1 MKRSGFASKFLA
13 VVLTAVLL
21 LGLMAPAG
29 AAGTASDS
37 VRLSFEQVD
46 NSEVTAGLQS
56 VEAELPEQAPYADTD
71 EVRVSILLERRSTLE
86 AGFSTQSISGNAA
99 AMRYRTGLKEEQAAV
114 TASIERQALGGASLD
129 VVWNLT
135 LAANIISANVPYG
148 KIDQIKAVDGVKDVV
163 LETQYR
169 PDVVSMGGEASPNMT
184 ISTQMNGSN
193 VAWESGY
200 TGAGT
205 RIAIVD
211 TGLDLD
217 HQSFDPGA
225 FDHAITEDAQKAGMS
240 LEAYTAAKDFLDTAE
255 IASVLQQLNVH
266 ERNGAVTAQQLSVNS
281 KVPFGYNYVDNNL
294 YLTHDEDYQSEHGS
308 HVAGIAAA
316 NRYIPQGGGF
326 VDAASAVKVVGN
338 APDAQLLV
346 MKVFGVNGGAYDA
359 DFMAAIEDAI
369 ILGCDSVNLSLG
381 SPNPGMATNSI
392 YQKLLDSFEK
402 TDTVVVM
409 SAGNAGNWAENSMT
423 NNGHLYAEDVSLDTV
438 GSPGSYKNTLAVA
451 SVDNDG
457 AIGSYFQL
465 GETRMVYMEPQYG
478 GDSMDTLDP
487 NGKGA
492 EYPYLFIDGKGE
504 AADYAGMDLTG
515 KLVFCSRGGSSFA
528 ETANTAMG
536 LGALGLVV
544 YNNQPGGIYM
554 NLSGYRYTAPC
565 VSICQADGAAVKAA
579 GKAQTTQSGLTYYT
593 GTISIHKGMESGY
606 WNTPYRTISS
616 YSSWGVPGDLSLK
629 PEIAAPG
636 GNIYSVNGSHMGAPE
651 SGSDTYEVMSGT
663 SMAAPQVTGMMAL
676 LQQYIEENDLHQ
688 KGLTDRALAQS
699 LLMSTAE
706 PLVEYASGNYY
717 SLLAQGAGQAAVDR
731 AIRTPTYLL
740 VEGQPD
746 GKVKAELG
754 DDPDRTGQ
762 YTFRF
767 SLQNLTENALD
778 YTLSADL
785 FTQAVFEDYVDMNQ
799 EELGLYMD
807 TQTANLDALVSYLA
821 DGKPISP
828 VRDLARYDFDGNG
841 LVTQADAQLLLD
853 HLIQGTALAANA
865 DHADV
870 NGDGKVNTYDAHA
883 LLSLLNSGIVPVPA
897 RGSVTVEVTMV
908 LTEAQKQALDASYE
922 NGAYV
927 EGFVR
932 ATPAPTREG
941 EQGPAHS
948 IPVLGFYGNWS
959 DPSMFDVGSYAVYV
973 NEQET
978 RMPYASMQANSLLVR
993 YANDATGL
1001 YYFGGNPLVPDETYL
1016 PERNAFNNEKGDRLA
1031 AWAVTAI
1038 RNAANSRFTVK
1049 NLDTGEILKQEE
1061 GGELPAAFYYQDGFS
1076 WAYTF
1081 MQYRTNFNPAGLPDG
1096 TRLELALDLAP
1107 ELYIKKDGTTDWEAL
1122 GKGTTQTVPVTIDNT
1137 APELLDVSYS
1147 LLNDTINV
1155 KARDNQYIA
1164 AVALIYGTG
1173 GNPLTFTG
1181 SNQEQAGETVEFQ
1194 LDLSEVNG
1202 SSFLLQ
1208 VNDYARNVA
1217 TYRVKMDIG
1226 TPGLPEMLGFDL
1238 LTNNWLGVNEGDW
1251 EGSVKVL
1258 ADSRDAFYGATDVN
1272 GLMYACTKA
1281 GELFV
1286 INEEDLSDRMYVNR
1300 MEAVF
1305 SDMAFNR
1312 ADGKLYGI
1320 TEDSEL
1326 YTIAPLSGAVEF
1338 QGKVG
1343 LQTKTLACDD
1353 AGNFYCIVY
1362 GNYSSDG
1369 YEAGS
1374 LCRFTLDTVA
1384 KPEVVFSSWQYNNG
1398 IQSLE
1403 WNPNDGCVYWA
1414 YSSRLWSALANYWRH
1429 FNYIYAYDVEKGLQR
1444 QVTSNLYKQLSCL
1457 TIPERGVEAQPPE
1470 ATSQVEDLQISAEDL
1485 TLLKGEEKQLR
1496 VGVLPWTVTDRSLT
1510 WTSSNPS
1517 VATVDENGLVTA
1529 LANGETT
1536 IKVFSNLDSAKSAS
1550 CTVTVENPQVAL
1562 QGVVRDAKQNTE
1574 LFTWDLRQSGSWTS
1588 EGKLDMPVSS
1598 AVSDPQNRM
1607 LYISGTAEDEYAMH
1621 QVDPATGKVL
1631 ATAPTNLGVPLWDM
1645 AFCELY
1651 STEEKPLVLGI
1662 YGSTLTAP
1670 MDPMHLEPITLDASI
1685 MLQPTGASYFA
1696 AITSGGAHEY
1706 QTQGGTKTEANLFY
1720 LMDDM
1725 GSIWWAWL
1733 YKRFNFGDYS
1743 DYAFDWIQK
1752 PTDLNDLGLNIQDNL
1767 VNSSLWAD
1775 QKTGHLY
1782 LSTWNGNTSQIYR
1795 LIYDPV
1801 SESYQGTLLGDM
1813 GDGVGPAALYGGE
1826 SYGTASQNVVSSQ
1839 AGMGTVEGMPF
1850 EAMELQP
1857 IELPQTVTGAL
1868 NAAGQNETKAAAE
1881 TPAPRSVVLDEEAGT
1896 VTVTVPAAEA
1906 ATNGRLEFRY
1916 DKDVLNLTKI
1926 TSPVQLSSIQ
1936 QGVGSAVLGYAALS
1950 PISKGEPLAVLT
1962 FTYQKGTENLV
1973 TDVAIKTTERND
1985 LELEETASIP
1995 VEFPCHGG
2003 SGCPSKQ
2010 FKDLDVNAW
2019 YHPYTDYAISHE
2031 MMLGYENGTFGPG
2044 RNVTRGMV
2052 VTVLYRLAGSP
2063 KVTSTATFA
2072 DVKDGLW
2079 YSDAVAWAQESGVAK
2094 GVTETRFAPN
2104 QPVTRE
2110 QTATFLYRFMK
2121 DYEKVDMAPGAD
2133 LSAYRD
2139 AAQISAYAQDAMA
2152 WANAAGLI
2160 EGVDANTL
2168 APRHTATRAQLAK
2181 LLTILDRDLLP

>member
-1 MKRSGFASKFLA
+1 MYMKRSGFASKFLA

-86 AGFSTQSISGNAA
+86 AGFSTQSIAGNAA

-294 YLTHDEDYQSEHGS
+294 YLTHDEDYQGEHGS

-381 SPNPGMATNSI
+381 SPNPGMATNSV

-487 NGKGA
+487 SGKGV
-492 EYPYLFIDGKGE
+492 EYPYLYIDGKGE

-544 YNNQPGGIYM
+544 YNNEPGGIYM

-579 GKAQTTQSGLTYYT
+579 GKAQTTQGGLTYYT
-593 GTISIHKGMESGY
+593 GSISIHKGMEAGY

-636 GNIYSVNGSHMGAPE
+636 GNIYSVNGLG
-651 SGSDTYEVMSGT
+651 GSDAYEVMSGT

-785 FTQAVFEDYVDMNQ
+785 FTQAVFEDYVDRNQ
-799 EELGLYMD
+799 EELSLYMD
-807 TQTANLDALVSYLA
+807 TQTANLDALISYLA
-821 DGKPISP
+821 DGKPVSP
-828 VRDLARYDFDGNG
+828 VRELARYDFDGNG

-883 LLSLLNSGIVPVPA
+883 LLALLNSGIVQVPA
-897 RGSVTVEVTMV
+897 RGSVTVEVTIA
-908 LTEAQKQALDASYE
+908 LTDAQKQALDASYE

-993 YANDATGL
+993 YANDPTGL
-1001 YYFGGNPLVPDETYL
+1001 YYFGGNPLVPDATYM
-1016 PERNAFNNEKGDRLA
+1016 PERNALNNENGDRLA

-1038 RNAANSRFTVK
+1038 RNAANTRYTVK
-1049 NLDTGEILKQEE
+1049 NVDTDEVLKQEE
-1061 GGELPAAFYYQDGFS
+1061 AGELPSAFFYTDYGQWANDALLLRSGFN
-1076 WAYTF
+1076 AT
-1081 MQYRTNFNPAGLPDG
+1081 GLSEG
-1096 TRLELALDLAP
+1096 TRLELTLDLAP
-1107 ELYIKKDGTTDWEAL
+1107 ELYVQKNGTTDWEAL
-1122 GKGTTQTVPVTIDNT
+1122 GKGAARSVPLMIDNT
-1137 APELLDVSYS
+1137 APELLEVSYNMIS
-1147 LLNDTINV
+1147 NTITA

-1164 AVALIYGTG
+1164 AVALFTAG
-1173 GNPLTFTG
+1173 GSNNLAFTG
-1181 SNQEQAGETVEFQ
+1181 SNQKKAGETATFD
-1194 LDLSEVNG
+1194 LDLSEING
-1202 SSFLLQ
+1202 KRFLLQ
-1208 VNDYARNVA
+1208 VSDYANNTT
-1217 TYRVKMDIG
+1217 TYRIDMTIG
-1226 TPGLPEMLGFDL
+1226 TPPEAPQMLGFDL
-1238 LTNNWLGVNEGDW
+1238 LNNNWIGVSEGDW
-1251 EGSVKVL
+1251 EGSVQDL
-1258 ADSRDAFYGATDVN
+1258 AASDEAFYAAADVN
-1272 GLMYACTKA
+1272 GVMYATTKSGCLYVVNA
-1281 GELFV
+1281 
-1286 INEEDLSDRMYVNR
+1286 EDPSETTYVCDLGV
-1300 MEAVF
+1300 VF
-1305 SDMAFNR
+1305 ADLAYNR
-1312 ADGKLYGI
+1312 ADGKVYGI
-1320 TEDSEL
+1320 TEDSML
-1326 YTIAPLSGAVEF
+1326 YTLDPMAGTVTR
-1338 QGKVG
+1338 VG
-1343 LQTKTLACDD
+1343 QVGTMTETLACDD
-1353 AGNFYCIVY
+1353 QGNFYCIVF
-1362 GNYSSDG
+1362 GTYSSG
-1369 YEAGS
+1369 VYQAGS
-1374 LCRFTLDTVA
+1374 LCRFTLDTIDA
-1384 KPEVVFSSWQYNNG
+1384 PEVIFSTWDVNTGVQA
-1398 IQSLE
+1398 LE
-1403 WNPNDGCVYWA
+1403 WNPNDGYVYWA
-1414 YSSRLWSALANYWRH
+1414 YCSRFWYPRFQTWRH
-1429 FNYIYAYDVEKGLQR
+1429 FNYIYAFDVEAGARR
-1444 QVTSNLYKQLSCL
+1444 QVTSNLYKQLACL
-1457 TIPERGVEAQPPE
+1457 TIQDRDAEPQIPEPTDRVSGLHL
-1470 ATSQVEDLQISAEDL
+1470 SQDNL
-1485 TLLKGEEKQLR
+1485 TLQKGEERLLR
-1496 VGVLPWTVTDRSLT
+1496 AGVLPWTVTDRSVT
-1510 WTSSNPS
+1510 WTSTNPS
-1517 VATVDENGLVTA
+1517 VATVDENGLVIA
-1529 LANGETT
+1529 LANGRTT
-1536 IKVFSNLDSAKSAS
+1536 IKVASNLDSAKSAS
-1550 CTVTVENPQVAL
+1550 CTVTVENPQVSL
-1562 QGVVRDAKQNTE
+1562 QGVVRDAEQNTK
-1574 LFTWDLRQSGSWTS
+1574 LFTWDLRQGGAWTKGS
-1588 EGKLDMPVSS
+1588 ELDVSVSS
-1598 AVSDPQNRM
+1598 AAIAPQNQM
-1607 LYISGTAEDEYAMH
+1607 LYISGTAEDEYAMY
-1621 QVDPATGKVL
+1621 QVNPATGKIL
-1631 ATAPTNLGVPLWDM
+1631 KTAPNSLGIPLWDM
-1645 AFCELY
+1645 AYCELF
-1651 STEEKPLVLGI
+1651 STEDQPMITGI
-1662 YGSTLTAP
+1662 YGPYLLAP
-1670 MDPMHLEPITLDASI
+1670 MDPMHLNNMVMDLSNTLS
-1685 MLQPTGASYFA
+1685 PVGASYVVAMA
-1696 AITSGGAHEY
+1696 AGGPSMYYDAAWGNMEAELIYLLDDLGNVWKSWTYSIDGTYHSGFE
-1706 QTQGGTKTEANLFY
+1706 
-1720 LMDDM
+1720 
-1725 GSIWWAWL
+1725 SV
-1733 YKRFNFGDYS
+1733 
-1743 DYAFDWIQK
+1743 
-1752 PTDLNDLGLNIQDNL
+1752 PTDLPGLDFSIRDNL
-1767 VNSSLWAD
+1767 MNCSMWEDRA
-1775 QKTGHLY
+1775 TGTLY
-1782 LSTWNGNTSQIYR
+1782 LSYYDGSDTQIYR
-1795 LIYDPV
+1795 LTYDPIENTYR
-1801 SESYQGTLLGDM
+1801 SLLLGDM

-1868 NAAGQNETKAAAE
+1868 NVAGQNETKAAAE

-1906 ATNGRLEFRY
+1906 ATNGRLELRY

-1973 TDVAIKTTERND
+1973 TDVAVKTTERND

-2063 KVTSTATFA
+2063 KVASTATFA

-2079 YSDAVAWAQESGVAK
+2079 YSDAVAWAQESSVAK

-2152 WANAAGLI
+2152 WANAVGLI

>member
-29 AAGTASDS
+29 AAGTALDS

-86 AGFSTQSISGNAA
+86 AGFSTQSIAGNAA

-346 MKVFGVNGGAYDA
+346 MKVFGVNGGAYDS

-629 PEIAAPG
+629 PEVAAPG

-897 RGSVTVEVTMV
+897 RGSVTVEVTMA

-959 DPSMFDVGSYAVYV
+959 DPSMFDVGSYTVYV
-973 NEQET
+973 NGQET
-978 RMPYASMQANSLLVR
+978 RAPYASMQANSLLVR
-993 YANDATGL
+993 YASDPSGL

-1016 PERNAFNNEKGDRLA
+1016 PERNALNNENGDRLA
-1031 AWAVTAI
+1031 AWVVTAI
-1038 RNAANSRFTVK
+1038 RNAANTRYTVK
-1049 NLDTGEILKQEE
+1049 NVDTDEVLKQEE
-1061 GGELPAAFYYQDGFS
+1061 AGELPSAFFFTDYGQWANDALLLRSGFN
-1076 WAYTF
+1076 AT
-1081 MQYRTNFNPAGLPDG
+1081 GLAEG
-1096 TRLELALDLAP
+1096 TRLELTLELAP
-1107 ELYIKKDGTTDWEAL
+1107 ELYVQENGTTDWESL
-1122 GKGTTQTVPVTIDNT
+1122 GKGTTRSVPLTIDNT
-1137 APELLDVSYS
+1137 APELLDVSYNMIS
-1147 LLNDTINV
+1147 NTITA

-1164 AVALIYGTG
+1164 AVALFTAG
-1173 GNPLTFTG
+1173 GSKNLAFTG
-1181 SNQEQAGETVEFQ
+1181 SNQEKAGETATFD

-1202 SSFLLQ
+1202 KRFLLQ
-1208 VNDYARNVA
+1208 VIDYANNTT
-1217 TYRVKMDIG
+1217 TYRVDMTIG
-1226 TPGLPEMLGFDL
+1226 TPPGDPSVYGFDL
-1238 LTNNWLGVNEGDW
+1238 EANAWIGFNMQNPSETVQD
-1251 EGSVKVL
+1251 L
-1258 ADSRDAFYGATDVN
+1258 ASSENVFYAATDAN
-1272 GLMYACTKA
+1272 GIMYATTRSGC
-1281 GELFV
+1281 LYV
-1286 INEEDLSDRMYVNR
+1286 VNMEDPSETIYVCDLNV
-1300 MEAVF
+1300 VF
-1305 SDMAFNR
+1305 TDLAYNR
-1312 ADGKLYGI
+1312 ADGKVYGV
-1320 TEDSEL
+1320 TDRSEL
-1326 YTIAPLSGAVEF
+1326 YSVDPILGTVNLLGKIAAD
-1338 QGKVG
+1338 
-1343 LQTKTLACDD
+1343 TNTLTCDD
-1353 AGNFYCIVY
+1353 QGNFYCVIRGV
-1362 GNYSSDG
+1362 GNDRGTLCQFKLDNISSPTYLAQG
-1369 YEAGS
+1369 YQIGM
-1374 LCRFTLDTVA
+1374 
-1384 KPEVVFSSWQYNNG
+1384 G
-1398 IQSLE
+1398 IQALE
-1403 WNPNDGCVYWA
+1403 WNPNDGCVYWMQHYLF
-1414 YSSRLWSALANYWRH
+1414 YSHGGQFEHNY
-1429 FNYIYAYDVEKGLQR
+1429 NYIYRFDLETGTVMSS
-1444 QVTSNLYKQLSCL
+1444 TNMNTHISCL
-1457 TIPERGVEAQPPE
+1457 TIPDQDAEPQCPE
-1470 ATSQVEDLQISAEDL
+1470 PTDQIASIRLSQQSLNLQ
-1485 TLLKGEEKQLR
+1485 KGEARQLR
-1496 VGVLPWTVTDRSLT
+1496 AGVLPWTVTDRSVT
-1510 WTSSNPS
+1510 WTSTNPS

-1536 IKVFSNLDSAKSAS
+1536 IKVSSNLDSAKSAS

-1574 LFTWDLRQSGSWTS
+1574 LFTWNLRQGGSWTS
-1588 EGKLDMPVSS
+1588 GGKLDMPVSS
-1598 AVSDPQNRM
+1598 AVSDPQNQM
-1607 LYISGTAEDEYAMH
+1607 LYTCGTAEDEYAMY
-1621 QVDPATGKVL
+1621 QVEPATGKIL
-1631 ATAPTNLGVPLWDM
+1631 KTAPNSLGIPLWDM
-1645 AFCELY
+1645 AYCELF
-1651 STEEKPLVLGI
+1651 STEDQPMIMGI
-1662 YGSTLTAP
+1662 YGYYLLAP
-1670 MDPMHLEPITLDASI
+1670 MDPMHLNNLTLDLSSK
-1685 MLQPTGASYFA
+1685 LSPLGASYVVAMA
-1696 AITSGGAHEY
+1696 AGGRSTCDTA
-1706 QTQGGTKTEANLFY
+1706 GFGTVEAELIY
-1720 LMDDM
+1720 LLDDL
-1725 GSIWWAWL
+1725 GNVWKCWT
-1733 YKRFNFGDYS
+1733 YS
-1743 DYAFDWIQK
+1743 RYDTYFSEFESVS
-1752 PTDLNDLGLNIQDNL
+1752 TDLPSLDFAIRDNL
-1767 VNSSLWAD
+1767 MNCSMWEDRA
-1775 QKTGHLY
+1775 TGTLY
-1782 LSTWNGNTSQIYR
+1782 LSYYDGSDTQIYR
-1795 LIYDPV
+1795 LTYDPIENTYR
-1801 SESYQGTLLGDM
+1801 SLLLGDM

-1857 IELPQTVTGAL
+1857 IELQQTVTGGL
-1868 NAAGQNETKAAAE
+1868 NAVGQSETKTTAE
-1881 TPAPRSVVLDEEAGT
+1881 TPALRSVVLDEEAGT

-1906 ATNGRLEFRY
+1906 ATNGRLELRY
-1916 DKDVLNLTKI
+1916 DKDVLSLTKI
-1926 TSPVQLSSIQ
+1926 TSPVQMSSIQ

-1973 TDVAIKTTERND
+1973 TDVAVKTTERND

-2052 VTVLYRLAGSP
+2052 ATVLYRLAGSP
-2063 KVTSTATFA
+2063 KVASTATFA

-2152 WANAAGLI
+2152 WANAVGLI